1 MPQHHPTPYKELSV
15 KIHFRID
22 TDGGISA
29 YPAKSDAQAAVTIDG
44 GSIFAT
50 RAELA
55 DLGKTLP
62 MQTLVDAWNSL
73 TGVTP
78 VKRFKDRASATNRI
92 WEVVNA
98 TLAPKPK
105 AQPAA
110 QPAAQAEAQPAAKAK
125 RQRTATPAPDT
136 TTPAPDTTTP
146 APAREGSK
154 KAQAIAMLERGTTR
168 EELQTAFGWL
178 PHTTRG
184 FLSIL
189 GKTRAIEVTKGE
201 DGLRTYRLA
210 S

>member
-1 MPQHHPTPYKELSV
+1 MKLY
-15 KIHFRID
+15 FRID

-29 YPAKSDAQAAVTIDG
+29 YPAKTEAQAAVAADG
-44 GSIFAT
+44 GEIFASE
-50 RAELA
+50 RELA
-55 DLGKTLP
+55 EVAKTAP
-62 MQTLVDAWNSL
+62 MQTLVDTWNSL

-78 VKRFKDRASATNRI
+78 VKKFKDRATAAKRI
-92 WEVVNA
+92 WEVVDT
-98 TLAPKPK
+98 TLAPVM
-105 AQPAA
+105 AA
-110 QPAAQAEAQPAAKAK
+110 SFAPAAKATK
-125 RQRTATPAPDT
+125 AKAPKEPRTKTPAPDT
-136 TTPAPDTTTP
+136 TSPTPDTKTP

-168 EELQTAFGWL
+168 EELETAFGWL

-201 DGLRTYRLA
+201 DGIRTYRLA

>member
-29 YPAKSDAQAAVTIDG
+29 YPTKSEAQAAVTTDG

-105 AQPAA
+105 AQPEA
-110 QPAAQAEAQPAAKAK
+110 QPEAQAEAQPAAKAK
-125 RQRTATPAPDT
+125 RQRTA
-136 TTPAPDTTTP
+136 TPAPDTTTP

>member
-105 AQPAA
+105 AQPE
-110 QPAAQAEAQPAAKAK
+110 AQAEAQPAAKAK
-125 RQRTATPAPDT
+125 RQRTA
-136 TTPAPDTTTP
+136 TPAPDTTTP